1 MAEEVG
7 GIVYE
12 VGMDVD
18 GLKKARN
25 AREMNLD
32 DSLNQE
38 HQQPTHLM
46 VLITQQKNWQNIWRT
61 VWLCFWFKN
70 ADDSSCWR
78 NIRVTDYRMG
88 QAIP

>member
-12 VGMDVD
+12 VGMDVE

-38 HQQPTHLM
+38 RQQPIHLM
-46 VLITQQKNWQNIWRT
+46 VLITQQRKLAKHLAGCLALFL
-61 VWLCFWFKN
+61 V
-70 ADDSSCWR
+70 
-78 NIRVTDYRMG
+78 
-88 QAIP
+88 